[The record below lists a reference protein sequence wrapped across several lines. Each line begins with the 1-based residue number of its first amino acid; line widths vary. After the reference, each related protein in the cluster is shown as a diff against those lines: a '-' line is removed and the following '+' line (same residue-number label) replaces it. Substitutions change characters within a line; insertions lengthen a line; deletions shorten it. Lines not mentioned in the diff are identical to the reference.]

1 MRKSF
6 ISLLLLA
13 SFTLF
18 FLGCSKAVNKRPVT
32 IYLWINEREAD
43 NGHQWIKEMETDFLT
58 DNENIR
64 IEVINK
70 ESKDLLEEFR
80 TAALA
85 GVPPDLLWTTS
96 DYAIPFISAGLIQPV
111 DAFINISQ
119 FIEPVNMYGQN
130 WAIPISSGNHL
141 MLMINKKYIS
151 NVPGNT
157 DDFITAAKTNTKDD
171 MFGLVYNLNEALW
184 LAPWLGGFG
193 GKVFADDG
201 VTPTLDTPAMVNT
214 LTFLKDLKFKHAV
227 VPAEADYSI
236 ADTLFREGKAA
247 MLING
252 DWSINRYKEAL
263 GENLMIGRLPRVS
276 STGKWPAPYTSGAYF
291 MIPVDLSKEKVEA
304 VKSFIAYVTSE
315 EQQAVQLNRMYKLPG
330 LKTALSNPLLT
341 SDPLL
346 KGSVAQMEVGTPT
359 PIGLEIGTVMNA
371 INSELTAVM
380 NGTETPAEAANIMQ
394 ETAEKGINKQ
404 K

>member
-1 MRKSF
+1 
-6 ISLLLLA
+6 
-13 SFTLF
+13 
-18 FLGCSKAVNKRPVT
+18 
-32 IYLWINEREAD
+32 
-43 NGHQWIKEMETDFLT
+43 
-58 DNENIR
+58 
-64 IEVINK
+64 
-70 ESKDLLEEFR
+70 
-80 TAALA
+80 
-85 GVPPDLLWTTS
+85 
-96 DYAIPFISAGLIQPV
+96 
-111 DAFINISQ
+111 
-119 FIEPVNMYGQN
+119 
-130 WAIPISSGNHL
+130 
-141 MLMINKKYIS
+141 
-151 NVPGNT
+151 
-157 DDFITAAKTNTKDD
+157 
-171 MFGLVYNLNEALW
+171 
-184 LAPWLGGFG
+184 
-193 GKVFADDG
+193 
-201 VTPTLDTPAMVNT
+201 
-214 LTFLKDLKFKHAV
+214 
-227 VPAEADYSI
+227 
-236 ADTLFREGKAA
+236 